1 MIDETKSR
9 IPCWL
14 VWATYENGQV
24 NLEAI
29 SLVYS
34 HAKYAKKILLQE
46 RKNNIVSIK
55 IEPSECNHMFQADLD
70 SKWLE
75 GYGKDASKRLVDFHT
90 DVISKDLT
98 IAKKLGTK
106 IIRAIG
112 RNNDEDIRKAV
123 VEWVS
128 IFGMYQED

>member
-14 VWATYENGQV
+14 VWATYDNGNV

-29 SLVYS
+29 SLI
-34 HAKYAKKILLQE
+34 HAHAEYARDILLQE
-46 RKNNIVSIK
+46 RSSNIVSVK

-75 GYGKDASKRLVDFHT
+75 GYGEGASKRLVEFHT
-90 DVISKDLT
+90 EAIQKDLT
-98 IAKKLGTK
+98 TAKRLGTK

-112 RNNDEDIRKAV
+112 DKNDKNIRSSI

-128 IFGMYQED
+128 IFGMYQE